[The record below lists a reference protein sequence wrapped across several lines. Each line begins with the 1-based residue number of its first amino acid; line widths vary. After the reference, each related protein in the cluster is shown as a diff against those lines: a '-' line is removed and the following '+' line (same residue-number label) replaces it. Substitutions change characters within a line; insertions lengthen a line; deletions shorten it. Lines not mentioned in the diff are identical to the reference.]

1 MRASVGACAKATG
14 VSVSEE
20 KQLNGKRTGGTRLV
34 EGGGVQSGGG
44 EGKIRTNNV
53 VVSFAP

>member
-44 EGKIRTNNV
+44 GG
-53 VVSFAP
+53 